1 MERTSMNPKRWL
13 AVLALALA
21 VPAGADTIQGVLVD
35 PPNPTTHDR
44 IKLTVVGVHNP
55 YCPIVWEPPPPVK
68 DRTIRL
74 SASYPDCVTP
84 PHVQEEFRQ
93 TFVIDPLPAPG
104 TYYILFGFGG
114 LPYGDKYEVLEVS
127 APERAPLPFLGTGD
141 DLFQVLV
148 EWKNPRDGSEGEG
161 YGLPL
166 AEDSGAFWFFNPANV
181 EATIKI
187 LDGRPVNGHWW
198 VFIASMTDLE
208 MKVTIYENRNGCFLL
223 PVFPPECP
231 SKTYL
236 QTAGQNRN
244 FIDVNFSA
252 E

>member
-1 MERTSMNPKRWL
+1 MNPKRWL
-13 AVLALALA
+13 AVLAFALA
-21 VPAGADTIQGVLVD
+21 VPAGADTLQGVLVD

-44 IKLTVVGVHNP
+44 IRLTVVGTHNP
-55 YCPIVWEPPPPVK
+55 FCPLLWTNPRPVANRVIELLAEP
-68 DRTIRL
+68 
-74 SASYPDCVTP
+74 SDCVTP
-84 PHVQEEFRQ
+84 PNVVEQFRK

-104 TYYILFGFGG
+104 KYYVYLGFAG
-114 LPYGDKYEVLEVS
+114 LPYAEKYELFEVRQ
-127 APERAPLPFLGTGD
+127 PETKPFLILGTGD
-141 DLFQVLV
+141 DLFQILV
-148 EWKNPRDGSEGEG
+148 EWKNPRDGSKGG
-161 YGLPL
+161 GFGLPL
-166 AEDSGAFWFFNPANV
+166 AEDSGAFWFFNPENV

-208 MKVTIYENRNGCFLL
+208 MKVTIYENRNGCFSL
-223 PVFPPECP
+223 PVFPPDCP
-231 SKTYL
+231 SKTYV